1 MTSLFY
7 DNTSFKFSCCYFAEK
22 RLYLVY
28 ASIAMK
34 VGVIVDKTFMTE
46 LRINH
51 VRHLKD
57 ITIPLSESQPK
68 HLILTGKNGSG
79 KTSVL
84 KSAVDFLSYAVSD
97 NFVIQSDCLENIAF
111 DEQRLQTASNSESGK
126 LACEGIRNSI
136 AHWNKFLSHWADG
149 VVLAFPSY
157 LNLREKYLKGEYI
170 LAYYGDDREIKVQIS
185 KNIEKVDLQ
194 EVYSLKDHPSQQLV
208 KYLVNLKTTE
218 AFAKTNGNEAR
229 AAEIHAWFDRFQNVL
244 RSIYSDDTLEL
255 KFDIETFSLA
265 ITRLKIVL
273 ADLDACPKSTLK
285 EHPIALLVLMRCMF
299 NWHQIPKMLELK
311 NLLLETVKEHPA
323 WPGEYRSN
331 LLGECDLITSFL
343 FYNDIAAMSVLHR
356 SASEKMTRPAI
367 SIQKAN
373 GWTFNSPSVLMMYHS
388 KPGALDAELA
398 EIDRCMPHYCKITDN
413 HGIGADRLMQA
424 EAAFTRGQL
433 DDAMIALERTYAQT
447 DGSGQENIALCGDF
461 LSLRLSLF
469 GQGAPRYTPLGRY
482 ELLQQQHN
490 APWVRFWDAC
500 CAYYYA
506 LLGQEEAIPEPFRLH
521 RLEGINFL
529 APGRPMIL
537 LIENQVYL
545 TQKAWPKVIGRS
557 EKLLE
562 GAAAFRYSLVAL
574 YLRIQTAAAYAMMAK
589 QTEAA
594 ALLQETLQ

>member
-255 KFDIETFSLA
+255 KFDIETFAFTICQAGHDSFDFTTLSMGYAAVFDIIGDLIMRMESKHRYDLEGLVLIDEIETHLHVDLQKKIVPILTQLFPNIQFVLTTHSPFILNSTANAVVYDLEKKLLVKDGLTDLPYEGVVEGYFDTDLLSAELRQKFTEYKEIVQKATLTDEDFARASELETYLDEVPDYLA
-265 ITRLKIVL
+265 LDFSEEYSRLK
-273 ADLDACPKSTLK
+273 
-285 EHPIALLVLMRCMF
+285 
-299 NWHQIPKMLELK
+299 LELM
-311 NLLLETVKEHPA
+311 NRE
-323 WPGEYRSN
+323 
-331 LLGECDLITSFL
+331 
-343 FYNDIAAMSVLHR
+343 
-356 SASEKMTRPAI
+356 
-367 SIQKAN
+367 
-373 GWTFNSPSVLMMYHS
+373 
-388 KPGALDAELA
+388 
-398 EIDRCMPHYCKITDN
+398 
-413 HGIGADRLMQA
+413 
-424 EAAFTRGQL
+424 
-433 DDAMIALERTYAQT
+433 
-447 DGSGQENIALCGDF
+447 
-461 LSLRLSLF
+461 
-469 GQGAPRYTPLGRY
+469 
-482 ELLQQQHN
+482 
-490 APWVRFWDAC
+490 
-500 CAYYYA
+500 
-506 LLGQEEAIPEPFRLH
+506 
-521 RLEGINFL
+521 
-529 APGRPMIL
+529 
-537 LIENQVYL
+537 
-545 TQKAWPKVIGRS
+545 
-557 EKLLE
+557 
-562 GAAAFRYSLVAL
+562 
-574 YLRIQTAAAYAMMAK
+574 
-589 QTEAA
+589 
-594 ALLQETLQ
+594 

>member
-1 MTSLFY
+1 
-7 DNTSFKFSCCYFAEK
+7 
-22 RLYLVY
+22 
-28 ASIAMK
+28 MK

-185 KNIEKVDLQ
+185 KNIEKVVLQ

-255 KFDIETFSLA
+255 KFDIETFAFTICQAGHDPFDFTTLSKGYAAVFDIIGDLIMRMESKRRYDLEGLVLIDEIETHLHVDLQKKIVPILTQLFPNIQFVLTTHSPFILNSTANAVVYDLEKKLLVKDGLTDLPYEGVVEGYFDTDLLSAELRQKFTEYKEIVQKATLTDEDFARASELETYLDEVPDYLA
-265 ITRLKIVL
+265 LDFSEEYSRLK
-273 ADLDACPKSTLK
+273 
-285 EHPIALLVLMRCMF
+285 
-299 NWHQIPKMLELK
+299 LELM
-311 NLLLETVKEHPA
+311 NRE
-323 WPGEYRSN
+323 
-331 LLGECDLITSFL
+331 
-343 FYNDIAAMSVLHR
+343 
-356 SASEKMTRPAI
+356 
-367 SIQKAN
+367 
-373 GWTFNSPSVLMMYHS
+373 
-388 KPGALDAELA
+388 
-398 EIDRCMPHYCKITDN
+398 
-413 HGIGADRLMQA
+413 
-424 EAAFTRGQL
+424 
-433 DDAMIALERTYAQT
+433 
-447 DGSGQENIALCGDF
+447 
-461 LSLRLSLF
+461 
-469 GQGAPRYTPLGRY
+469 
-482 ELLQQQHN
+482 
-490 APWVRFWDAC
+490 
-500 CAYYYA
+500 
-506 LLGQEEAIPEPFRLH
+506 
-521 RLEGINFL
+521 
-529 APGRPMIL
+529 
-537 LIENQVYL
+537 
-545 TQKAWPKVIGRS
+545 
-557 EKLLE
+557 
-562 GAAAFRYSLVAL
+562 
-574 YLRIQTAAAYAMMAK
+574 
-589 QTEAA
+589 
-594 ALLQETLQ
+594 

>member
-1 MTSLFY
+1 
-7 DNTSFKFSCCYFAEK
+7 
-22 RLYLVY
+22 
-28 ASIAMK
+28 
-34 VGVIVDKTFMTE
+34 MTE

-255 KFDIETFSLA
+255 KFDIETFAFTICQAGHDPFDFTTLSMGYAAVFDIIGDLIMRMEFKRRYDLEGLVLIDEIETHLHVDLQKKIVPILTQLFPNIQFILTTHSPFVLNSTANAVVYDLEKKLLVKDGLTDLPYEGVVEGYFDTDLLSAELRQKFTEYKGIVQKATLTDEDFARASELETYLDEVPDYLA
-265 ITRLKIVL
+265 LDFSEEYSRLK
-273 ADLDACPKSTLK
+273 
-285 EHPIALLVLMRCMF
+285 
-299 NWHQIPKMLELK
+299 LELM
-311 NLLLETVKEHPA
+311 NRE
-323 WPGEYRSN
+323 
-331 LLGECDLITSFL
+331 
-343 FYNDIAAMSVLHR
+343 
-356 SASEKMTRPAI
+356 
-367 SIQKAN
+367 
-373 GWTFNSPSVLMMYHS
+373 
-388 KPGALDAELA
+388 
-398 EIDRCMPHYCKITDN
+398 
-413 HGIGADRLMQA
+413 
-424 EAAFTRGQL
+424 
-433 DDAMIALERTYAQT
+433 
-447 DGSGQENIALCGDF
+447 
-461 LSLRLSLF
+461 
-469 GQGAPRYTPLGRY
+469 
-482 ELLQQQHN
+482 
-490 APWVRFWDAC
+490 
-500 CAYYYA
+500 
-506 LLGQEEAIPEPFRLH
+506 
-521 RLEGINFL
+521 
-529 APGRPMIL
+529 
-537 LIENQVYL
+537 
-545 TQKAWPKVIGRS
+545 
-557 EKLLE
+557 
-562 GAAAFRYSLVAL
+562 
-574 YLRIQTAAAYAMMAK
+574 
-589 QTEAA
+589 
-594 ALLQETLQ
+594 

>member
-126 LACEGIRNSI
+126 LDCEGIRNSI

-255 KFDIETFSLA
+255 KFDIETFAFTICQAGHDPFDFTTLSMGYAAVFDIIGDLIMRMESKRRYDLEGLVLIDEIETHLHVDLQKKIVPILTQLFPNIQFVLTTHSPFILNSTANAVVYDLEKKLLVKDGLTDLPYEGVVEGYFDTDLLSAELRQKFTEYKEIVQKATLTDEDFARASELETYLDEVPDYLA
-265 ITRLKIVL
+265 LDFSEEYSRLK
-273 ADLDACPKSTLK
+273 
-285 EHPIALLVLMRCMF
+285 
-299 NWHQIPKMLELK
+299 LELM
-311 NLLLETVKEHPA
+311 NRE
-323 WPGEYRSN
+323 
-331 LLGECDLITSFL
+331 
-343 FYNDIAAMSVLHR
+343 
-356 SASEKMTRPAI
+356 
-367 SIQKAN
+367 
-373 GWTFNSPSVLMMYHS
+373 
-388 KPGALDAELA
+388 
-398 EIDRCMPHYCKITDN
+398 
-413 HGIGADRLMQA
+413 
-424 EAAFTRGQL
+424 
-433 DDAMIALERTYAQT
+433 
-447 DGSGQENIALCGDF
+447 
-461 LSLRLSLF
+461 
-469 GQGAPRYTPLGRY
+469 
-482 ELLQQQHN
+482 
-490 APWVRFWDAC
+490 
-500 CAYYYA
+500 
-506 LLGQEEAIPEPFRLH
+506 
-521 RLEGINFL
+521 
-529 APGRPMIL
+529 
-537 LIENQVYL
+537 
-545 TQKAWPKVIGRS
+545 
-557 EKLLE
+557 
-562 GAAAFRYSLVAL
+562 
-574 YLRIQTAAAYAMMAK
+574 
-589 QTEAA
+589 
-594 ALLQETLQ
+594 

>member
-170 LAYYGDDREIKVQIS
+170 LAYYGDNREIKVQIS

-255 KFDIETFSLA
+255 KFDIETFAFTICQAGHDPFDFTTLSMGYAAVFDIIGDLIMRMESKRRYDLEGLVLIDEIETHLHVDLQKKIVPILTQLFPNIQFVLTTHSPFILNSTANAVVYDLEKKLLVKDGLTDLPYEGVVEGYFDTDLLSAELRQKFTEYKEIVQKATLTDEDFARASELETYLDEVPDYLA
-265 ITRLKIVL
+265 LDFSEEYSRLK
-273 ADLDACPKSTLK
+273 
-285 EHPIALLVLMRCMF
+285 
-299 NWHQIPKMLELK
+299 LELM
-311 NLLLETVKEHPA
+311 NRE
-323 WPGEYRSN
+323 
-331 LLGECDLITSFL
+331 
-343 FYNDIAAMSVLHR
+343 
-356 SASEKMTRPAI
+356 
-367 SIQKAN
+367 
-373 GWTFNSPSVLMMYHS
+373 
-388 KPGALDAELA
+388 
-398 EIDRCMPHYCKITDN
+398 
-413 HGIGADRLMQA
+413 
-424 EAAFTRGQL
+424 
-433 DDAMIALERTYAQT
+433 
-447 DGSGQENIALCGDF
+447 
-461 LSLRLSLF
+461 
-469 GQGAPRYTPLGRY
+469 
-482 ELLQQQHN
+482 
-490 APWVRFWDAC
+490 
-500 CAYYYA
+500 
-506 LLGQEEAIPEPFRLH
+506 
-521 RLEGINFL
+521 
-529 APGRPMIL
+529 
-537 LIENQVYL
+537 
-545 TQKAWPKVIGRS
+545 
-557 EKLLE
+557 
-562 GAAAFRYSLVAL
+562 
-574 YLRIQTAAAYAMMAK
+574 
-589 QTEAA
+589 
-594 ALLQETLQ
+594 

>member
-1 MTSLFY
+1 
-7 DNTSFKFSCCYFAEK
+7 
-22 RLYLVY
+22 
-28 ASIAMK
+28 MK

-194 EVYSLKDHPSQQLV
+194 DVYSLQDHPSKQLV

-255 KFDIETFSLA
+255 KFDIETFAFTICQAGHDPFDFNSMSMGYAAVFDIIGDL
-265 ITRLKIVL
+265 IMRMESKRRYDLEGLVLIDEIETHLHVDLQKKIVPILTRLFPNIQFVL
-273 ADLDACPKSTLK
+273 TTHSPFILNSTANAVVYDLEKK
-285 EHPIALLVLMRCMF
+285 LLVKDGLTDLPYEGVVEGYFDTDLLSAELRQKF
-299 NWHQIPKMLELK
+299 TEYKEIVQKATLTDEDFARASELETYLDEVPDYLALDFSEEYSRLKLELM
-311 NLLLETVKEHPA
+311 NRE
-323 WPGEYRSN
+323 
-331 LLGECDLITSFL
+331 
-343 FYNDIAAMSVLHR
+343 
-356 SASEKMTRPAI
+356 
-367 SIQKAN
+367 
-373 GWTFNSPSVLMMYHS
+373 
-388 KPGALDAELA
+388 
-398 EIDRCMPHYCKITDN
+398 
-413 HGIGADRLMQA
+413 
-424 EAAFTRGQL
+424 
-433 DDAMIALERTYAQT
+433 
-447 DGSGQENIALCGDF
+447 
-461 LSLRLSLF
+461 
-469 GQGAPRYTPLGRY
+469 
-482 ELLQQQHN
+482 
-490 APWVRFWDAC
+490 
-500 CAYYYA
+500 
-506 LLGQEEAIPEPFRLH
+506 
-521 RLEGINFL
+521 
-529 APGRPMIL
+529 
-537 LIENQVYL
+537 
-545 TQKAWPKVIGRS
+545 
-557 EKLLE
+557 
-562 GAAAFRYSLVAL
+562 
-574 YLRIQTAAAYAMMAK
+574 
-589 QTEAA
+589 
-594 ALLQETLQ
+594 

>member
-194 EVYSLKDHPSQQLV
+194 EVYSLQDHPSQQLV

-255 KFDIETFSLA
+255 KFDIETFAFTICQAGHDPFDFTTLSMGYAAVFDIIGDLIMRMESKRRYDLEGLVLIDEIETHLHVDLQKKIVPILTQLFPNIQFVLTTHSPFILNSTANAVVYDLEKKLLVKDGLTDLPYEGVVEGYFDTDLLSAELRQKFTEYKEIVQKATLTDEDFARASELETYLDEVPDYLA
-265 ITRLKIVL
+265 LDFSEEYSRLK
-273 ADLDACPKSTLK
+273 
-285 EHPIALLVLMRCMF
+285 
-299 NWHQIPKMLELK
+299 LELM
-311 NLLLETVKEHPA
+311 NRE
-323 WPGEYRSN
+323 
-331 LLGECDLITSFL
+331 
-343 FYNDIAAMSVLHR
+343 
-356 SASEKMTRPAI
+356 
-367 SIQKAN
+367 
-373 GWTFNSPSVLMMYHS
+373 
-388 KPGALDAELA
+388 
-398 EIDRCMPHYCKITDN
+398 
-413 HGIGADRLMQA
+413 
-424 EAAFTRGQL
+424 
-433 DDAMIALERTYAQT
+433 
-447 DGSGQENIALCGDF
+447 
-461 LSLRLSLF
+461 
-469 GQGAPRYTPLGRY
+469 
-482 ELLQQQHN
+482 
-490 APWVRFWDAC
+490 
-500 CAYYYA
+500 
-506 LLGQEEAIPEPFRLH
+506 
-521 RLEGINFL
+521 
-529 APGRPMIL
+529 
-537 LIENQVYL
+537 
-545 TQKAWPKVIGRS
+545 
-557 EKLLE
+557 
-562 GAAAFRYSLVAL
+562 
-574 YLRIQTAAAYAMMAK
+574 
-589 QTEAA
+589 
-594 ALLQETLQ
+594 

>member
-255 KFDIETFSLA
+255 KFDIETFAFTICQAGHDPFDFTTLSMGYAAVFDIIGDLIMRMESKRRYDLEGLVLIDEIETHLHVDLQKKIVPILTQLFPNIQFVLTTHSPFILNSTANAVVYDLEKKLLVKDGLTDLPYEGVVEGYFDTDLLSAELRQKFTEYKEIVQKATLTDEDFARASELESYLDEVPDYLA
-265 ITRLKIVL
+265 LDFSEEYSRLK
-273 ADLDACPKSTLK
+273 
-285 EHPIALLVLMRCMF
+285 
-299 NWHQIPKMLELK
+299 LELM
-311 NLLLETVKEHPA
+311 NRE
-323 WPGEYRSN
+323 
-331 LLGECDLITSFL
+331 
-343 FYNDIAAMSVLHR
+343 
-356 SASEKMTRPAI
+356 
-367 SIQKAN
+367 
-373 GWTFNSPSVLMMYHS
+373 
-388 KPGALDAELA
+388 
-398 EIDRCMPHYCKITDN
+398 
-413 HGIGADRLMQA
+413 
-424 EAAFTRGQL
+424 
-433 DDAMIALERTYAQT
+433 
-447 DGSGQENIALCGDF
+447 
-461 LSLRLSLF
+461 
-469 GQGAPRYTPLGRY
+469 
-482 ELLQQQHN
+482 
-490 APWVRFWDAC
+490 
-500 CAYYYA
+500 
-506 LLGQEEAIPEPFRLH
+506 
-521 RLEGINFL
+521 
-529 APGRPMIL
+529 
-537 LIENQVYL
+537 
-545 TQKAWPKVIGRS
+545 
-557 EKLLE
+557 
-562 GAAAFRYSLVAL
+562 
-574 YLRIQTAAAYAMMAK
+574 
-589 QTEAA
+589 
-594 ALLQETLQ
+594 

>member
-255 KFDIETFSLA
+255 KFDIETFAFTICQAGHDPFDFTTLSMGYAAVFDIIGDLIMRMESKRRYDLEGLVLIDEIETHLHVDLQKKIVPILTQLFPNIQFVLTTHSPFILNSTANAVIYDLEKKLLVKDGLTDLPYEGVVEGYFDTDLLSAELRQKFTEYKEIVQKATLTDEDFARASELETYLDEVPDYLA
-265 ITRLKIVL
+265 LDFSEEYSRLK
-273 ADLDACPKSTLK
+273 
-285 EHPIALLVLMRCMF
+285 
-299 NWHQIPKMLELK
+299 LELM
-311 NLLLETVKEHPA
+311 NRE
-323 WPGEYRSN
+323 
-331 LLGECDLITSFL
+331 
-343 FYNDIAAMSVLHR
+343 
-356 SASEKMTRPAI
+356 
-367 SIQKAN
+367 
-373 GWTFNSPSVLMMYHS
+373 
-388 KPGALDAELA
+388 
-398 EIDRCMPHYCKITDN
+398 
-413 HGIGADRLMQA
+413 
-424 EAAFTRGQL
+424 
-433 DDAMIALERTYAQT
+433 
-447 DGSGQENIALCGDF
+447 
-461 LSLRLSLF
+461 
-469 GQGAPRYTPLGRY
+469 
-482 ELLQQQHN
+482 
-490 APWVRFWDAC
+490 
-500 CAYYYA
+500 
-506 LLGQEEAIPEPFRLH
+506 
-521 RLEGINFL
+521 
-529 APGRPMIL
+529 
-537 LIENQVYL
+537 
-545 TQKAWPKVIGRS
+545 
-557 EKLLE
+557 
-562 GAAAFRYSLVAL
+562 
-574 YLRIQTAAAYAMMAK
+574 
-589 QTEAA
+589 
-594 ALLQETLQ
+594 

>member
-28 ASIAMK
+28 VSIAMK

-255 KFDIETFSLA
+255 KFDIETFAFTICQAGHDPFDFTTLSMGYAAVFDIIGDLIMRMESKRRYDLEGLVLIDEIETHLHVDLQKKIVPILTQLFPNIQFVLTTHSPFILNSTANAVVYDLEKKLLVKDGLTDLPYEGVVEGYFDTDLLSAELRQKFTEYKEIVQKATLTDEDFARASELETYLDEVPDYLA
-265 ITRLKIVL
+265 LDFSEEYSRLK
-273 ADLDACPKSTLK
+273 
-285 EHPIALLVLMRCMF
+285 
-299 NWHQIPKMLELK
+299 LELM
-311 NLLLETVKEHPA
+311 NRE
-323 WPGEYRSN
+323 
-331 LLGECDLITSFL
+331 
-343 FYNDIAAMSVLHR
+343 
-356 SASEKMTRPAI
+356 
-367 SIQKAN
+367 
-373 GWTFNSPSVLMMYHS
+373 
-388 KPGALDAELA
+388 
-398 EIDRCMPHYCKITDN
+398 
-413 HGIGADRLMQA
+413 
-424 EAAFTRGQL
+424 
-433 DDAMIALERTYAQT
+433 
-447 DGSGQENIALCGDF
+447 
-461 LSLRLSLF
+461 
-469 GQGAPRYTPLGRY
+469 
-482 ELLQQQHN
+482 
-490 APWVRFWDAC
+490 
-500 CAYYYA
+500 
-506 LLGQEEAIPEPFRLH
+506 
-521 RLEGINFL
+521 
-529 APGRPMIL
+529 
-537 LIENQVYL
+537 
-545 TQKAWPKVIGRS
+545 
-557 EKLLE
+557 
-562 GAAAFRYSLVAL
+562 
-574 YLRIQTAAAYAMMAK
+574 
-589 QTEAA
+589 
-594 ALLQETLQ
+594 

>member
-97 NFVIQSDCLENIAF
+97 NFVIQSDCSENIAF

-255 KFDIETFSLA
+255 KFDIETFAFTICQAGHDPFDFTTLSMGYAAVFDIIGDLIMRMESKRRYDLEGLVLIDEIETHLHVDLQKKIVPILTQLFPNIQFVLTTHSPFILNSTANAVVYDLEKKLLVKDGLTDLPYEGVVEGYFDTDLLSAELRQKFTEYKEIVQKATLTDEDFARASELETYLDEVPDYLA
-265 ITRLKIVL
+265 LDFSEEYSRLK
-273 ADLDACPKSTLK
+273 
-285 EHPIALLVLMRCMF
+285 
-299 NWHQIPKMLELK
+299 LELM
-311 NLLLETVKEHPA
+311 NRE
-323 WPGEYRSN
+323 
-331 LLGECDLITSFL
+331 
-343 FYNDIAAMSVLHR
+343 
-356 SASEKMTRPAI
+356 
-367 SIQKAN
+367 
-373 GWTFNSPSVLMMYHS
+373 
-388 KPGALDAELA
+388 
-398 EIDRCMPHYCKITDN
+398 
-413 HGIGADRLMQA
+413 
-424 EAAFTRGQL
+424 
-433 DDAMIALERTYAQT
+433 
-447 DGSGQENIALCGDF
+447 
-461 LSLRLSLF
+461 
-469 GQGAPRYTPLGRY
+469 
-482 ELLQQQHN
+482 
-490 APWVRFWDAC
+490 
-500 CAYYYA
+500 
-506 LLGQEEAIPEPFRLH
+506 
-521 RLEGINFL
+521 
-529 APGRPMIL
+529 
-537 LIENQVYL
+537 
-545 TQKAWPKVIGRS
+545 
-557 EKLLE
+557 
-562 GAAAFRYSLVAL
+562 
-574 YLRIQTAAAYAMMAK
+574 
-589 QTEAA
+589 
-594 ALLQETLQ
+594 

>member
-218 AFAKTNGNEAR
+218 AFAKTNGNETR

-255 KFDIETFSLA
+255 KFDIETFAFTICQAGHDPFDFTTLSMGYAAVFDIIGDLIMRMESKRRYDLEGLVLIDEIETHLHVDLQKKIVPILTQLFPNIQFVLTTHSPFILNSTANAVVYDLEKKLLVKDGLTDLPYEGVVEGYFDTDLLSAELRQKFTEYKEIVQKATLTDEDFARASELETYLDEVPDYLA
-265 ITRLKIVL
+265 LDFSEEYSRLK
-273 ADLDACPKSTLK
+273 
-285 EHPIALLVLMRCMF
+285 
-299 NWHQIPKMLELK
+299 LELM
-311 NLLLETVKEHPA
+311 NRE
-323 WPGEYRSN
+323 
-331 LLGECDLITSFL
+331 
-343 FYNDIAAMSVLHR
+343 
-356 SASEKMTRPAI
+356 
-367 SIQKAN
+367 
-373 GWTFNSPSVLMMYHS
+373 
-388 KPGALDAELA
+388 
-398 EIDRCMPHYCKITDN
+398 
-413 HGIGADRLMQA
+413 
-424 EAAFTRGQL
+424 
-433 DDAMIALERTYAQT
+433 
-447 DGSGQENIALCGDF
+447 
-461 LSLRLSLF
+461 
-469 GQGAPRYTPLGRY
+469 
-482 ELLQQQHN
+482 
-490 APWVRFWDAC
+490 
-500 CAYYYA
+500 
-506 LLGQEEAIPEPFRLH
+506 
-521 RLEGINFL
+521 
-529 APGRPMIL
+529 
-537 LIENQVYL
+537 
-545 TQKAWPKVIGRS
+545 
-557 EKLLE
+557 
-562 GAAAFRYSLVAL
+562 
-574 YLRIQTAAAYAMMAK
+574 
-589 QTEAA
+589 
-594 ALLQETLQ
+594 

>member
-255 KFDIETFSLA
+255 KFDIETFAFTICQAGHDPFDFTTLSMGYAAVFDIIGDLILRMESKHRYDLEGLVLIDEIETHLHVDLQKKIVPILTQLFPNIQFVLTTHSPFILNSTANAVVYDLEKKLLVKDGLTDLPYEGVVEGYFDTDLLSAELRQKFTEYKGIVQKATLTDEDFARASELETYLDEVPDYLA
-265 ITRLKIVL
+265 LDFSEEYSRLK
-273 ADLDACPKSTLK
+273 
-285 EHPIALLVLMRCMF
+285 
-299 NWHQIPKMLELK
+299 LELM
-311 NLLLETVKEHPA
+311 NRE
-323 WPGEYRSN
+323 
-331 LLGECDLITSFL
+331 
-343 FYNDIAAMSVLHR
+343 
-356 SASEKMTRPAI
+356 
-367 SIQKAN
+367 
-373 GWTFNSPSVLMMYHS
+373 
-388 KPGALDAELA
+388 
-398 EIDRCMPHYCKITDN
+398 
-413 HGIGADRLMQA
+413 
-424 EAAFTRGQL
+424 
-433 DDAMIALERTYAQT
+433 
-447 DGSGQENIALCGDF
+447 
-461 LSLRLSLF
+461 
-469 GQGAPRYTPLGRY
+469 
-482 ELLQQQHN
+482 
-490 APWVRFWDAC
+490 
-500 CAYYYA
+500 
-506 LLGQEEAIPEPFRLH
+506 
-521 RLEGINFL
+521 
-529 APGRPMIL
+529 
-537 LIENQVYL
+537 
-545 TQKAWPKVIGRS
+545 
-557 EKLLE
+557 
-562 GAAAFRYSLVAL
+562 
-574 YLRIQTAAAYAMMAK
+574 
-589 QTEAA
+589 
-594 ALLQETLQ
+594 

>member
-1 MTSLFY
+1 
-7 DNTSFKFSCCYFAEK
+7 
-22 RLYLVY
+22 
-28 ASIAMK
+28 
-34 VGVIVDKTFMTE
+34 MTE

-194 EVYSLKDHPSQQLV
+194 DVYSLQDHPSKQLV

-255 KFDIETFSLA
+255 KFDIETFAFTICQAGHDPFDFNSMSMGYAAVFDIIGDLIMRMESKRRYDLEGLVLIDEIETHLHVDLQKKIVPILTQLFPNIQFILTTHSPFVLNSTANAVVYDLEKKLLVKDGLTDLPYEGVVEGYFDTDLLSAELRQKFTEYKGIVQKATLTDEDFARASELETYLDEVPDYLA
-265 ITRLKIVL
+265 LDFSEEYSRLK
-273 ADLDACPKSTLK
+273 
-285 EHPIALLVLMRCMF
+285 
-299 NWHQIPKMLELK
+299 LELM
-311 NLLLETVKEHPA
+311 NRE
-323 WPGEYRSN
+323 
-331 LLGECDLITSFL
+331 
-343 FYNDIAAMSVLHR
+343 
-356 SASEKMTRPAI
+356 
-367 SIQKAN
+367 
-373 GWTFNSPSVLMMYHS
+373 
-388 KPGALDAELA
+388 
-398 EIDRCMPHYCKITDN
+398 
-413 HGIGADRLMQA
+413 
-424 EAAFTRGQL
+424 
-433 DDAMIALERTYAQT
+433 
-447 DGSGQENIALCGDF
+447 
-461 LSLRLSLF
+461 
-469 GQGAPRYTPLGRY
+469 
-482 ELLQQQHN
+482 
-490 APWVRFWDAC
+490 
-500 CAYYYA
+500 
-506 LLGQEEAIPEPFRLH
+506 
-521 RLEGINFL
+521 
-529 APGRPMIL
+529 
-537 LIENQVYL
+537 
-545 TQKAWPKVIGRS
+545 
-557 EKLLE
+557 
-562 GAAAFRYSLVAL
+562 
-574 YLRIQTAAAYAMMAK
+574 
-589 QTEAA
+589 
-594 ALLQETLQ
+594 

>member
-1 MTSLFY
+1 
-7 DNTSFKFSCCYFAEK
+7 
-22 RLYLVY
+22 
-28 ASIAMK
+28 MK

-255 KFDIETFSLA
+255 KFDIETFAFTICQAGHDPFDFTTLSMGYAAVFDIIGDLIMRMESKRRYDLEGLVLIDEIETHLHVDLQKKIVPILTQLFPNIQFVLTTHSPFILNSTANAVVYDLEKKLLVKDGLTDLPYEGVVEGYFDTDLLSAELRQKFTEYKGIVQKATLTDEDFARASELETYLDEVPDYLA
-265 ITRLKIVL
+265 LDFSEEYSRLK
-273 ADLDACPKSTLK
+273 
-285 EHPIALLVLMRCMF
+285 
-299 NWHQIPKMLELK
+299 LELM
-311 NLLLETVKEHPA
+311 NRE
-323 WPGEYRSN
+323 
-331 LLGECDLITSFL
+331 
-343 FYNDIAAMSVLHR
+343 
-356 SASEKMTRPAI
+356 
-367 SIQKAN
+367 
-373 GWTFNSPSVLMMYHS
+373 
-388 KPGALDAELA
+388 
-398 EIDRCMPHYCKITDN
+398 
-413 HGIGADRLMQA
+413 
-424 EAAFTRGQL
+424 
-433 DDAMIALERTYAQT
+433 
-447 DGSGQENIALCGDF
+447 
-461 LSLRLSLF
+461 
-469 GQGAPRYTPLGRY
+469 
-482 ELLQQQHN
+482 
-490 APWVRFWDAC
+490 
-500 CAYYYA
+500 
-506 LLGQEEAIPEPFRLH
+506 
-521 RLEGINFL
+521 
-529 APGRPMIL
+529 
-537 LIENQVYL
+537 
-545 TQKAWPKVIGRS
+545 
-557 EKLLE
+557 
-562 GAAAFRYSLVAL
+562 
-574 YLRIQTAAAYAMMAK
+574 
-589 QTEAA
+589 
-594 ALLQETLQ
+594 

>member
-1 MTSLFY
+1 
-7 DNTSFKFSCCYFAEK
+7 
-22 RLYLVY
+22 
-28 ASIAMK
+28 MK

-255 KFDIETFSLA
+255 KFDIETFAFTICQAGHDPFDFNSMSMGYAAVFDIIGDLIMRMESKRRYDLEGLVLIDEIETHLHVDLQKKIVPILTQLFPNIQFVLTTHSPFILNSTANAIVYDLEKKLLVKDGLTDLPYEGVVEGYFDTDLLSAELRQKFTEYKEIVQKATLTDEDFARASELETYLDEVPDYLA
-265 ITRLKIVL
+265 LDFSEEYSRLK
-273 ADLDACPKSTLK
+273 
-285 EHPIALLVLMRCMF
+285 
-299 NWHQIPKMLELK
+299 LELM
-311 NLLLETVKEHPA
+311 NRE
-323 WPGEYRSN
+323 
-331 LLGECDLITSFL
+331 
-343 FYNDIAAMSVLHR
+343 
-356 SASEKMTRPAI
+356 
-367 SIQKAN
+367 
-373 GWTFNSPSVLMMYHS
+373 
-388 KPGALDAELA
+388 
-398 EIDRCMPHYCKITDN
+398 
-413 HGIGADRLMQA
+413 
-424 EAAFTRGQL
+424 
-433 DDAMIALERTYAQT
+433 
-447 DGSGQENIALCGDF
+447 
-461 LSLRLSLF
+461 
-469 GQGAPRYTPLGRY
+469 
-482 ELLQQQHN
+482 
-490 APWVRFWDAC
+490 
-500 CAYYYA
+500 
-506 LLGQEEAIPEPFRLH
+506 
-521 RLEGINFL
+521 
-529 APGRPMIL
+529 
-537 LIENQVYL
+537 
-545 TQKAWPKVIGRS
+545 
-557 EKLLE
+557 
-562 GAAAFRYSLVAL
+562 
-574 YLRIQTAAAYAMMAK
+574 
-589 QTEAA
+589 
-594 ALLQETLQ
+594 

>member
-1 MTSLFY
+1 
-7 DNTSFKFSCCYFAEK
+7 
-22 RLYLVY
+22 
-28 ASIAMK
+28 MK

-255 KFDIETFSLA
+255 KFDIETFAFTICQAGHDPFDFTTLSMGYAAVFDIIGDLIMRMESKRRYDLEGLVLIDEIETHLHVDLQKKIVPILTQLFPNIQFVLTTHSPFILNSTANAVVYDLEKKLLVKDGLTDLPYEGVVEGYFDTDLLSAELRQKFTEYKEIVQKATLTDEDFACASELETYLDEVPDYLA
-265 ITRLKIVL
+265 LDFSEEYSRLK
-273 ADLDACPKSTLK
+273 
-285 EHPIALLVLMRCMF
+285 
-299 NWHQIPKMLELK
+299 LELM
-311 NLLLETVKEHPA
+311 NRE
-323 WPGEYRSN
+323 
-331 LLGECDLITSFL
+331 
-343 FYNDIAAMSVLHR
+343 
-356 SASEKMTRPAI
+356 
-367 SIQKAN
+367 
-373 GWTFNSPSVLMMYHS
+373 
-388 KPGALDAELA
+388 
-398 EIDRCMPHYCKITDN
+398 
-413 HGIGADRLMQA
+413 
-424 EAAFTRGQL
+424 
-433 DDAMIALERTYAQT
+433 
-447 DGSGQENIALCGDF
+447 
-461 LSLRLSLF
+461 
-469 GQGAPRYTPLGRY
+469 
-482 ELLQQQHN
+482 
-490 APWVRFWDAC
+490 
-500 CAYYYA
+500 
-506 LLGQEEAIPEPFRLH
+506 
-521 RLEGINFL
+521 
-529 APGRPMIL
+529 
-537 LIENQVYL
+537 
-545 TQKAWPKVIGRS
+545 
-557 EKLLE
+557 
-562 GAAAFRYSLVAL
+562 
-574 YLRIQTAAAYAMMAK
+574 
-589 QTEAA
+589 
-594 ALLQETLQ
+594 

>member
-255 KFDIETFSLA
+255 KFDIETFAFTICQAGHDPFDFTTLSMGYAAVFDIIGDLIMRMESKRRYDLEGLVLIDEIETHLHVDLQKKIVPILTQLFPNIQFVLTTHSPFILNSTANAVVYDLEKKLLVKDGLTDLPYEGVVEGFFDTDLLSAELRQKFTEYKEIVQKATLTDEDFARASELETYLDEVPDYLA
-265 ITRLKIVL
+265 LDFSEEYSRLK
-273 ADLDACPKSTLK
+273 
-285 EHPIALLVLMRCMF
+285 
-299 NWHQIPKMLELK
+299 LELM
-311 NLLLETVKEHPA
+311 NRE
-323 WPGEYRSN
+323 
-331 LLGECDLITSFL
+331 
-343 FYNDIAAMSVLHR
+343 
-356 SASEKMTRPAI
+356 
-367 SIQKAN
+367 
-373 GWTFNSPSVLMMYHS
+373 
-388 KPGALDAELA
+388 
-398 EIDRCMPHYCKITDN
+398 
-413 HGIGADRLMQA
+413 
-424 EAAFTRGQL
+424 
-433 DDAMIALERTYAQT
+433 
-447 DGSGQENIALCGDF
+447 
-461 LSLRLSLF
+461 
-469 GQGAPRYTPLGRY
+469 
-482 ELLQQQHN
+482 
-490 APWVRFWDAC
+490 
-500 CAYYYA
+500 
-506 LLGQEEAIPEPFRLH
+506 
-521 RLEGINFL
+521 
-529 APGRPMIL
+529 
-537 LIENQVYL
+537 
-545 TQKAWPKVIGRS
+545 
-557 EKLLE
+557 
-562 GAAAFRYSLVAL
+562 
-574 YLRIQTAAAYAMMAK
+574 
-589 QTEAA
+589 
-594 ALLQETLQ
+594 

>member
-244 RSIYSDDTLEL
+244 RSIYSADTLEL
-255 KFDIETFSLA
+255 KFDIETFAFTICQAGHDPFDFTTLSMGYAAVFDIIGDLIMRMESKRRYDLEGLVLIDEIETHLHVDLQKKIVPILTQLFPNIQFVLTTHSPFILNSTANAVVYDLEKKLLVKDGLTDLPYEGVVEGYFDTDLLSAELRQKFTEYKEIVQKATLTDEDFARASELETYLDEVPDYLA
-265 ITRLKIVL
+265 LDFSEEYSRLK
-273 ADLDACPKSTLK
+273 
-285 EHPIALLVLMRCMF
+285 
-299 NWHQIPKMLELK
+299 LELM
-311 NLLLETVKEHPA
+311 NRE
-323 WPGEYRSN
+323 
-331 LLGECDLITSFL
+331 
-343 FYNDIAAMSVLHR
+343 
-356 SASEKMTRPAI
+356 
-367 SIQKAN
+367 
-373 GWTFNSPSVLMMYHS
+373 
-388 KPGALDAELA
+388 
-398 EIDRCMPHYCKITDN
+398 
-413 HGIGADRLMQA
+413 
-424 EAAFTRGQL
+424 
-433 DDAMIALERTYAQT
+433 
-447 DGSGQENIALCGDF
+447 
-461 LSLRLSLF
+461 
-469 GQGAPRYTPLGRY
+469 
-482 ELLQQQHN
+482 
-490 APWVRFWDAC
+490 
-500 CAYYYA
+500 
-506 LLGQEEAIPEPFRLH
+506 
-521 RLEGINFL
+521 
-529 APGRPMIL
+529 
-537 LIENQVYL
+537 
-545 TQKAWPKVIGRS
+545 
-557 EKLLE
+557 
-562 GAAAFRYSLVAL
+562 
-574 YLRIQTAAAYAMMAK
+574 
-589 QTEAA
+589 
-594 ALLQETLQ
+594 

>member
-1 MTSLFY
+1 MTSLCY

-255 KFDIETFSLA
+255 KFDIETFAFTICQAGHDPFDFTTLSMGYAAVFDIIGDLIMRMESKRRYDLEGLVLIDEIETHLHVDLQKKIVPILTQLFPNIQFVLTTHSPFILNSTANAVVYDLEKKLLVKDGLTDLPYEGVVEGYFDTDLLSAELRQKFTEYKEIVQKATLTDEDFARASELETYLDEVPDYLA
-265 ITRLKIVL
+265 LDFSEEYSRLK
-273 ADLDACPKSTLK
+273 
-285 EHPIALLVLMRCMF
+285 
-299 NWHQIPKMLELK
+299 LELM
-311 NLLLETVKEHPA
+311 NRE
-323 WPGEYRSN
+323 
-331 LLGECDLITSFL
+331 
-343 FYNDIAAMSVLHR
+343 
-356 SASEKMTRPAI
+356 
-367 SIQKAN
+367 
-373 GWTFNSPSVLMMYHS
+373 
-388 KPGALDAELA
+388 
-398 EIDRCMPHYCKITDN
+398 
-413 HGIGADRLMQA
+413 
-424 EAAFTRGQL
+424 
-433 DDAMIALERTYAQT
+433 
-447 DGSGQENIALCGDF
+447 
-461 LSLRLSLF
+461 
-469 GQGAPRYTPLGRY
+469 
-482 ELLQQQHN
+482 
-490 APWVRFWDAC
+490 
-500 CAYYYA
+500 
-506 LLGQEEAIPEPFRLH
+506 
-521 RLEGINFL
+521 
-529 APGRPMIL
+529 
-537 LIENQVYL
+537 
-545 TQKAWPKVIGRS
+545 
-557 EKLLE
+557 
-562 GAAAFRYSLVAL
+562 
-574 YLRIQTAAAYAMMAK
+574 
-589 QTEAA
+589 
-594 ALLQETLQ
+594 

>member
-255 KFDIETFSLA
+255 KFDIETFAFTICQAGHDPFDFNSMSMGYAAVFDIIGDLIMRMESKRRYDLEGLVLIDEIETHLHVDLQKKIVPILTQLFPNIQFILTTHSPFVLNSTANAVVYDLEKKLLVKDGLTDLPYEGVVEGYFDTDLLSAELRQKFTEYKGIVQKATLTDEDFARASELETYLDEVPDYLA
-265 ITRLKIVL
+265 LDFSEEYSRLK
-273 ADLDACPKSTLK
+273 
-285 EHPIALLVLMRCMF
+285 
-299 NWHQIPKMLELK
+299 LELM
-311 NLLLETVKEHPA
+311 NRE
-323 WPGEYRSN
+323 
-331 LLGECDLITSFL
+331 
-343 FYNDIAAMSVLHR
+343 
-356 SASEKMTRPAI
+356 
-367 SIQKAN
+367 
-373 GWTFNSPSVLMMYHS
+373 
-388 KPGALDAELA
+388 
-398 EIDRCMPHYCKITDN
+398 
-413 HGIGADRLMQA
+413 
-424 EAAFTRGQL
+424 
-433 DDAMIALERTYAQT
+433 
-447 DGSGQENIALCGDF
+447 
-461 LSLRLSLF
+461 
-469 GQGAPRYTPLGRY
+469 
-482 ELLQQQHN
+482 
-490 APWVRFWDAC
+490 
-500 CAYYYA
+500 
-506 LLGQEEAIPEPFRLH
+506 
-521 RLEGINFL
+521 
-529 APGRPMIL
+529 
-537 LIENQVYL
+537 
-545 TQKAWPKVIGRS
+545 
-557 EKLLE
+557 
-562 GAAAFRYSLVAL
+562 
-574 YLRIQTAAAYAMMAK
+574 
-589 QTEAA
+589 
-594 ALLQETLQ
+594 

>member
-255 KFDIETFSLA
+255 KFDIETFAFTICQAGHDPFDFTTLSMGYAAVFDIIGDL
-265 ITRLKIVL
+265 IMRMESKRRYDLEGLVLIDEIETHLHVDLQKKIVPILTRLFPNIQFVL
-273 ADLDACPKSTLK
+273 TTHSPFILNSTANAVVYDLEKK
-285 EHPIALLVLMRCMF
+285 LLVKDGLTDLPYEGVVEGYFDTDLLSAELRQKF
-299 NWHQIPKMLELK
+299 TEYKGIVQKATLTDEDFARASELETYLDEVPDYLALDFSEEYSRLKLELM
-311 NLLLETVKEHPA
+311 NRE
-323 WPGEYRSN
+323 
-331 LLGECDLITSFL
+331 
-343 FYNDIAAMSVLHR
+343 
-356 SASEKMTRPAI
+356 
-367 SIQKAN
+367 
-373 GWTFNSPSVLMMYHS
+373 
-388 KPGALDAELA
+388 
-398 EIDRCMPHYCKITDN
+398 
-413 HGIGADRLMQA
+413 
-424 EAAFTRGQL
+424 
-433 DDAMIALERTYAQT
+433 
-447 DGSGQENIALCGDF
+447 
-461 LSLRLSLF
+461 
-469 GQGAPRYTPLGRY
+469 
-482 ELLQQQHN
+482 
-490 APWVRFWDAC
+490 
-500 CAYYYA
+500 
-506 LLGQEEAIPEPFRLH
+506 
-521 RLEGINFL
+521 
-529 APGRPMIL
+529 
-537 LIENQVYL
+537 
-545 TQKAWPKVIGRS
+545 
-557 EKLLE
+557 
-562 GAAAFRYSLVAL
+562 
-574 YLRIQTAAAYAMMAK
+574 
-589 QTEAA
+589 
-594 ALLQETLQ
+594 

>member
-1 MTSLFY
+1 
-7 DNTSFKFSCCYFAEK
+7 
-22 RLYLVY
+22 
-28 ASIAMK
+28 MK

-255 KFDIETFSLA
+255 KFDIETFAFTICQAGHDPFDFTTLSMGYAAVFDIIGDLIMRMESKRRYDLEGLVLIDEIETHLHVDLQKKIVPILTQLFPNIQFVLTTHSPFILNSTANAVVYDLEKKLLVKDGLTDLPYEGVVEGYFDTDLLSAELRQKFTEYKEIVQKATLTDEDFARASELETYLDEVPDYLA
-265 ITRLKIVL
+265 LDFSEEYSRLK
-273 ADLDACPKSTLK
+273 
-285 EHPIALLVLMRCMF
+285 
-299 NWHQIPKMLELK
+299 LEL
-311 NLLLETVKEHPA
+311 
-323 WPGEYRSN
+323 
-331 LLGECDLITSFL
+331 
-343 FYNDIAAMSVLHR
+343 M
-356 SASEKMTRPAI
+356 
-367 SIQKAN
+367 
-373 GWTFNSPSVLMMYHS
+373 
-388 KPGALDAELA
+388 
-398 EIDRCMPHYCKITDN
+398 DR
-413 HGIGADRLMQA
+413 
-424 EAAFTRGQL
+424 E
-433 DDAMIALERTYAQT
+433 
-447 DGSGQENIALCGDF
+447 
-461 LSLRLSLF
+461 
-469 GQGAPRYTPLGRY
+469 
-482 ELLQQQHN
+482 
-490 APWVRFWDAC
+490 
-500 CAYYYA
+500 
-506 LLGQEEAIPEPFRLH
+506 
-521 RLEGINFL
+521 
-529 APGRPMIL
+529 
-537 LIENQVYL
+537 
-545 TQKAWPKVIGRS
+545 
-557 EKLLE
+557 
-562 GAAAFRYSLVAL
+562 
-574 YLRIQTAAAYAMMAK
+574 
-589 QTEAA
+589 
-594 ALLQETLQ
+594 

>member
-97 NFVIQSDCLENIAF
+97 NFVIQSDCLENVAF

-194 EVYSLKDHPSQQLV
+194 DVYSLQDHPSKQLV

-255 KFDIETFSLA
+255 KFDIETFAFTICQAGHDPFDFNSMSMGYAAVFDIIGDLIMRMESKRRYDLEGLVLIDEIETHLHVDLQKKIVPILTQLFPNIQFVLTTHSPFILNSTANAVVYDLEKKLLVKDGLTDLPYEGVVEGYFDTDLLSAELRQKFTEYKEIVQKATLTDEDFARASELETYLDEVPDYLA
-265 ITRLKIVL
+265 LDFSEEYSRLK
-273 ADLDACPKSTLK
+273 
-285 EHPIALLVLMRCMF
+285 
-299 NWHQIPKMLELK
+299 LELM
-311 NLLLETVKEHPA
+311 NRE
-323 WPGEYRSN
+323 
-331 LLGECDLITSFL
+331 
-343 FYNDIAAMSVLHR
+343 
-356 SASEKMTRPAI
+356 
-367 SIQKAN
+367 
-373 GWTFNSPSVLMMYHS
+373 
-388 KPGALDAELA
+388 
-398 EIDRCMPHYCKITDN
+398 
-413 HGIGADRLMQA
+413 
-424 EAAFTRGQL
+424 
-433 DDAMIALERTYAQT
+433 
-447 DGSGQENIALCGDF
+447 
-461 LSLRLSLF
+461 
-469 GQGAPRYTPLGRY
+469 
-482 ELLQQQHN
+482 
-490 APWVRFWDAC
+490 
-500 CAYYYA
+500 
-506 LLGQEEAIPEPFRLH
+506 
-521 RLEGINFL
+521 
-529 APGRPMIL
+529 
-537 LIENQVYL
+537 
-545 TQKAWPKVIGRS
+545 
-557 EKLLE
+557 
-562 GAAAFRYSLVAL
+562 
-574 YLRIQTAAAYAMMAK
+574 
-589 QTEAA
+589 
-594 ALLQETLQ
+594 

>member
-255 KFDIETFSLA
+255 KFDIETFAFTICQAGHDPFDFTTLSRGYAAVFDIIGDLIMRMESKRRYDLEGLVLIDEIETHLHVDLQKKIVPILTQLFPNIQFVLTTHSPFILNSTANAVVYDLEKKLLVKDGLTDLPYEGVVEGYFDTDLLSAELRQKFTEYKEIVQKATLTDEDFARASELETYLDEVPDYLA
-265 ITRLKIVL
+265 LDFSEEYSRLK
-273 ADLDACPKSTLK
+273 
-285 EHPIALLVLMRCMF
+285 
-299 NWHQIPKMLELK
+299 LELM
-311 NLLLETVKEHPA
+311 NRE
-323 WPGEYRSN
+323 
-331 LLGECDLITSFL
+331 
-343 FYNDIAAMSVLHR
+343 
-356 SASEKMTRPAI
+356 
-367 SIQKAN
+367 
-373 GWTFNSPSVLMMYHS
+373 
-388 KPGALDAELA
+388 
-398 EIDRCMPHYCKITDN
+398 
-413 HGIGADRLMQA
+413 
-424 EAAFTRGQL
+424 
-433 DDAMIALERTYAQT
+433 
-447 DGSGQENIALCGDF
+447 
-461 LSLRLSLF
+461 
-469 GQGAPRYTPLGRY
+469 
-482 ELLQQQHN
+482 
-490 APWVRFWDAC
+490 
-500 CAYYYA
+500 
-506 LLGQEEAIPEPFRLH
+506 
-521 RLEGINFL
+521 
-529 APGRPMIL
+529 
-537 LIENQVYL
+537 
-545 TQKAWPKVIGRS
+545 
-557 EKLLE
+557 
-562 GAAAFRYSLVAL
+562 
-574 YLRIQTAAAYAMMAK
+574 
-589 QTEAA
+589 
-594 ALLQETLQ
+594 

>member
-1 MTSLFY
+1 
-7 DNTSFKFSCCYFAEK
+7 
-22 RLYLVY
+22 
-28 ASIAMK
+28 MK

-255 KFDIETFSLA
+255 KFDIETFAFTICQAGHDPFDFTTLSMGYAAVFDIIGDLIMRMESKRRYDLEGLVLIDEIETHLHVDLQKKIVPILTQLFPNIQFVLA
-265 ITRLKIVL
+265 THSPFILNSTANAVVYDLEKKLLVKDGLTDLPYEGVVEGYFDTDLLSAELRQKFTEYKEIVQKATLTDEDFARASELETYLDEVPDYLALDFSEEYSRLK
-273 ADLDACPKSTLK
+273 
-285 EHPIALLVLMRCMF
+285 
-299 NWHQIPKMLELK
+299 LELM
-311 NLLLETVKEHPA
+311 NRE
-323 WPGEYRSN
+323 
-331 LLGECDLITSFL
+331 
-343 FYNDIAAMSVLHR
+343 
-356 SASEKMTRPAI
+356 
-367 SIQKAN
+367 
-373 GWTFNSPSVLMMYHS
+373 
-388 KPGALDAELA
+388 
-398 EIDRCMPHYCKITDN
+398 
-413 HGIGADRLMQA
+413 
-424 EAAFTRGQL
+424 
-433 DDAMIALERTYAQT
+433 
-447 DGSGQENIALCGDF
+447 
-461 LSLRLSLF
+461 
-469 GQGAPRYTPLGRY
+469 
-482 ELLQQQHN
+482 
-490 APWVRFWDAC
+490 
-500 CAYYYA
+500 
-506 LLGQEEAIPEPFRLH
+506 
-521 RLEGINFL
+521 
-529 APGRPMIL
+529 
-537 LIENQVYL
+537 
-545 TQKAWPKVIGRS
+545 
-557 EKLLE
+557 
-562 GAAAFRYSLVAL
+562 
-574 YLRIQTAAAYAMMAK
+574 
-589 QTEAA
+589 
-594 ALLQETLQ
+594 

>member
-1 MTSLFY
+1 
-7 DNTSFKFSCCYFAEK
+7 
-22 RLYLVY
+22 
-28 ASIAMK
+28 MK

-255 KFDIETFSLA
+255 KFDIETFAFTICQAGHDPFDFTTLSMGYAAVFDIIGDLIMRMESKHRYDLEGLVLIDEIETHLHVDLQKKIVPILTQLFPNIQFVLTTHSPFILNSTANAVVYDLEKKLLVKDGLTDLPYEGVVEGYFDTDLLSAELRQKFTEYKEIVQKATLTDEDFARASELETYLDEVPDYLA
-265 ITRLKIVL
+265 LDFSEEYSRLK
-273 ADLDACPKSTLK
+273 
-285 EHPIALLVLMRCMF
+285 
-299 NWHQIPKMLELK
+299 LELM
-311 NLLLETVKEHPA
+311 NRE
-323 WPGEYRSN
+323 
-331 LLGECDLITSFL
+331 
-343 FYNDIAAMSVLHR
+343 
-356 SASEKMTRPAI
+356 
-367 SIQKAN
+367 
-373 GWTFNSPSVLMMYHS
+373 
-388 KPGALDAELA
+388 
-398 EIDRCMPHYCKITDN
+398 
-413 HGIGADRLMQA
+413 
-424 EAAFTRGQL
+424 
-433 DDAMIALERTYAQT
+433 
-447 DGSGQENIALCGDF
+447 
-461 LSLRLSLF
+461 
-469 GQGAPRYTPLGRY
+469 
-482 ELLQQQHN
+482 
-490 APWVRFWDAC
+490 
-500 CAYYYA
+500 
-506 LLGQEEAIPEPFRLH
+506 
-521 RLEGINFL
+521 
-529 APGRPMIL
+529 
-537 LIENQVYL
+537 
-545 TQKAWPKVIGRS
+545 
-557 EKLLE
+557 
-562 GAAAFRYSLVAL
+562 
-574 YLRIQTAAAYAMMAK
+574 
-589 QTEAA
+589 
-594 ALLQETLQ
+594 

>member
-255 KFDIETFSLA
+255 KFDIETFAFTICQAGHDPFDFTTLSMGYAAVFDIIGDLIMRMESKRRYDLEGLVLIDEIETHLHVDLQKKIVPILTQLFPNIQFVLTTHSPFILNSTENAVVYDLEKKLLVKDGLTDLPYEGVVEGYFDTDLLSAELRQKFTEYKEIVQKATLTDEDFARASELETYLDEVPDYLA
-265 ITRLKIVL
+265 LDFSEEYSRLK
-273 ADLDACPKSTLK
+273 
-285 EHPIALLVLMRCMF
+285 
-299 NWHQIPKMLELK
+299 LELM
-311 NLLLETVKEHPA
+311 NRE
-323 WPGEYRSN
+323 
-331 LLGECDLITSFL
+331 
-343 FYNDIAAMSVLHR
+343 
-356 SASEKMTRPAI
+356 
-367 SIQKAN
+367 
-373 GWTFNSPSVLMMYHS
+373 
-388 KPGALDAELA
+388 
-398 EIDRCMPHYCKITDN
+398 
-413 HGIGADRLMQA
+413 
-424 EAAFTRGQL
+424 
-433 DDAMIALERTYAQT
+433 
-447 DGSGQENIALCGDF
+447 
-461 LSLRLSLF
+461 
-469 GQGAPRYTPLGRY
+469 
-482 ELLQQQHN
+482 
-490 APWVRFWDAC
+490 
-500 CAYYYA
+500 
-506 LLGQEEAIPEPFRLH
+506 
-521 RLEGINFL
+521 
-529 APGRPMIL
+529 
-537 LIENQVYL
+537 
-545 TQKAWPKVIGRS
+545 
-557 EKLLE
+557 
-562 GAAAFRYSLVAL
+562 
-574 YLRIQTAAAYAMMAK
+574 
-589 QTEAA
+589 
-594 ALLQETLQ
+594 

>member
-185 KNIEKVDLQ
+185 QNIEKVDLQ

-255 KFDIETFSLA
+255 KFDIETFAFTICQAGHDPFDFTTLSMGYAAVFDIIGDLIMRMESKRRYDLEGLVLIDEIETHLHVDLQKKIVPILTQLFPNIQFVLTTHSPFILNSTANAVVYDLEKKLLVKDGLTDLPYEGVVEGYFDTDLLSAELRQKFTEYKEIVQKATLTDEDFARASELETYLDEVPDYLA
-265 ITRLKIVL
+265 LDFSEEYSRLK
-273 ADLDACPKSTLK
+273 
-285 EHPIALLVLMRCMF
+285 
-299 NWHQIPKMLELK
+299 LELM
-311 NLLLETVKEHPA
+311 NRE
-323 WPGEYRSN
+323 
-331 LLGECDLITSFL
+331 
-343 FYNDIAAMSVLHR
+343 
-356 SASEKMTRPAI
+356 
-367 SIQKAN
+367 
-373 GWTFNSPSVLMMYHS
+373 
-388 KPGALDAELA
+388 
-398 EIDRCMPHYCKITDN
+398 
-413 HGIGADRLMQA
+413 
-424 EAAFTRGQL
+424 
-433 DDAMIALERTYAQT
+433 
-447 DGSGQENIALCGDF
+447 
-461 LSLRLSLF
+461 
-469 GQGAPRYTPLGRY
+469 
-482 ELLQQQHN
+482 
-490 APWVRFWDAC
+490 
-500 CAYYYA
+500 
-506 LLGQEEAIPEPFRLH
+506 
-521 RLEGINFL
+521 
-529 APGRPMIL
+529 
-537 LIENQVYL
+537 
-545 TQKAWPKVIGRS
+545 
-557 EKLLE
+557 
-562 GAAAFRYSLVAL
+562 
-574 YLRIQTAAAYAMMAK
+574 
-589 QTEAA
+589 
-594 ALLQETLQ
+594 